1 MKVPDE
7 GNSRL
12 EQITNIAVGQISV
25 QFSRSVVSNS
35 LCNPMNRSM
44 PGLPVHHQLPELA
57 QTHVH
62 WVSDAIQPSYP
73 LSSPS
78 PPALSF
84 PASRP
89 FPVSP
94 FLASG
99 GQSIGASSLAS
110 VLPTN
115 IQDWFPLG
123 LTCWISLQ
131 SKGLSRVFSN
141 TTVQRHQ
148 FFGAQPSLRSAIHDY
163 WKNHSFDKMD
173 LFCQVMSLFFN
184 ILPRLVIAFLP
195 RRSIF

>member
-1 MKVPDE
+1 MFCQSFRYASNE
-7 GNSRL
+7 H
-12 EQITNIAVGQISV
+12 SV
-25 QFSRSVVSNS
+25 QFSSVIQSCPTLWDFMDCS
-35 LCNPMNRSM
+35 T
-44 PGLPVHHQLPELA
+44 PGLPVHHQLPGFT
-57 QTHVH
+57 QTHIH
-62 WVSDAIQPSYP
+62 WVGDAKQPSYP

-123 LTCWISLQ
+123 LTGLILQ
-131 SKGLSRVFSN
+131 SKVLSRVFSN
-141 TTVQRHQ
+141 TTVQKHQ
-148 FFGAQPSLRSAIHDY
+148 FWPEEQYGDQSLRL
-163 WKNHSFDKMD
+163 NHG
-173 LFCQVMSLFFN
+173 
-184 ILPRLVIAFLP
+184 
-195 RRSIF
+195 